1 MKAPDSK
8 DILPLQQR
16 ALERIAKEFP
26 TAEQASV
33 IELLSSYSGPE
44 GERVTSD
51 ILELSK
57 GSLEKVRYY
66 VEIAHK
72 DYRDILYWAEYYD
85 NDPMLRG
92 RDPKQLVEE
101 ILAKWGEKNR

>member
-1 MKAPDSK
+1 MKLD
-8 DILPLQQR
+8 QR
-16 ALERIAKEFP
+16 VRDRITKEFR
-26 TAEQASV
+26 AEDQTSV
-33 IELLSSYSGPE
+33 LEVVAQYSGPE
-44 GERVTSD
+44 PSRVVWD

-66 VEIAHK
+66 FRTAQT

-92 RDPKQLVEE
+92 RDPRKLVEAA
-101 ILAKWGEKNR
+101 IVKLTGKRRSR

>member
-1 MKAPDSK
+1 MS
-8 DILPLQQR
+8 LEQR

-26 TAEQASV
+26 AAEQASV
-33 IELLSSYSGPE
+33 IELLSGYSGPE
-44 GERVTSD
+44 NGRLTRD

-57 GSLEKVRYY
+57 GSLENIRRFTKAAQ
-66 VEIAHK
+66 I
-72 DYRDILYWAEYYD
+72 DYRDILYWAEYYE

-101 ILAKWGEKNR
+101 ILAKWGEKK